1 MFLFSVNSSTWR
13 ANEWLLSIKCK
24 IIAIWMVET
33 DWFGCIFMIFLTAAV
48 QISMECEAQEILAG
62 L

>member
-1 MFLFSVNSSTWR
+1 
-13 ANEWLLSIKCK
+13 
-24 IIAIWMVET
+24 MVET

-48 QISMECEAQEILAG
+48 QISMECETQEILAG